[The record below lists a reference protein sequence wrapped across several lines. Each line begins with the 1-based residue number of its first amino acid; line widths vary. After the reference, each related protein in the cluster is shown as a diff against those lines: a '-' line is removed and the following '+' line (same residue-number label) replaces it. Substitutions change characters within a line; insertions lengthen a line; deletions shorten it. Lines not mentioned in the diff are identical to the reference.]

1 MNSHTALSVT
11 STAVDYASSAG
22 ARLTAAEGSRSPF
35 PDPSL
40 PTRLPA
46 AVKTFVTPTARTG
59 LVSIFISLPLRVRK
73 HVAGTSAV
81 LARVTHAAFER
92 FHQIAFSKKETYLK
106 ALGHRIHKGISCSM
120 ETLFQA
126 IKCIFYSQSKITVE
140 IEKTRRPFSPSPT
153 VRLSIDVLR
162 KGRRP
167 GCIPM

>member
-1 MNSHTALSVT
+1 MHSHAALSVT
-11 STAVDYASSAG
+11 STAVDYATSAG
-22 ARLTAAEGSRSPF
+22 ATLTAAEGSRSPL
-35 PDPSL
+35 PDPFL

-46 AVKTFVTPTARTG
+46 AVKAFVTPTSQAK

-92 FHQIAFSKKETYLK
+92 FHQIAFSKKRTYLK

-126 IKCIFYSQSKITVE
+126 IKCIFYSQSK
-140 IEKTRRPFSPSPT
+140 KQWKLRRQEGPS
-153 VRLSIDVLR
+153 VQAQLSVCR
-162 KGRRP
+162 
-167 GCIPM
+167 